1 MRMMLVGAGAVG
13 ESMLKILK
21 WRDPKGEWLSYVLV
35 GDYDLSR
42 AEAVAGLLADDRFSA
57 VQINATDKEQM
68 KSPVSYTHLHEEKYE
83 GKEDADVGDEQFE
96 INDDRSFEKMYED
109 MEHGGLQPVLNDY
122 IYV

>member
-1 MRMMLVGAGAVG
+1 M
-13 ESMLKILK
+13 
-21 WRDPKGEWLSYVLV
+21 D
-35 GDYDLSR
+35 
-42 AEAVAGLLADDRFSA
+42 AEDHRVRRPPAERPGQAGLAG
-57 VQINATDKEQM
+57 
-68 KSPVSYTHLHEEKYE
+68 E